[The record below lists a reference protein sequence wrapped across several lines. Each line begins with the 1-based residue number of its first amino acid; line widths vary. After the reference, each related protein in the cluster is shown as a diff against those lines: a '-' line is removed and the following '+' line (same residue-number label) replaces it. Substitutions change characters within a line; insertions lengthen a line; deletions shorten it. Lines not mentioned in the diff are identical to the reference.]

1 IKAGKMTPE
10 DKTELK
16 LSIGKIPQITLDN
29 TDRNRTSPFAFTG
42 NKFEFRA
49 VGSTANCAHS
59 MTALNVIVAKQL
71 KEFKQSV
78 DTRINKGVKKD
89 EAILKELQ
97 KLIKESKAI
106 RFEGN
111 GYGDEWVKEAARR
124 GLSNLKDTPSAL
136 KVMIHKDTKK
146 LFGDLGVLSEVE
158 LDARYEIELEKYIL
172 ILQIESR
179 TLGDIAQNHII
190 PTAIK
195 YQNVLIENVK
205 GMTDIFGKEAKKI
218 AATQHQILLEISE
231 HINGIKE
238 KSEEML
244 SERKKANKIAGFEEK
259 AAAYCNKV
267 KPYFEQ
273 VKYHSDKL
281 ELLIDDELWP
291 LPKLRELLFT
301 R

>member
-1 IKAGKMTPE
+1 M
-10 DKTELK
+10 
-16 LSIGKIPQITLDN
+16 LDN

-71 KEFKQSV
+71 KEFKVSV
-78 DTRINKGVKKD
+78 DARIDKGLKKD
-89 EAILKELQ
+89 EAILQELQ
-97 KLIKESKAI
+97 KLIKESKSI

-111 GYGDEWVKEAARR
+111 GYGEEWVKEAAKR

-136 KVMIHKDTKK
+136 KVMVKKETKK
-146 LFGDLGVLSEVE
+146 LYKDMGVLSEVE
-158 LDARYEIELEKYIL
+158 LDARYEIELENYIL
-172 ILQIESR
+172 KLQIESR

-205 GMTDIFGKEAKKI
+205 GMTDVFGEEAKVM
-218 AATQHQILLEISE
+218 AATQIQVLRQLSIHTNSIR
-231 HINGIKE
+231 E

-244 SERKKANKIAGFEEK
+244 KERKIANKIIGSEGK
-259 AAAYCNKV
+259 ARAYCDKV
-267 KPYFEQ
+267 RPYFEE

-281 ELLIDDELWP
+281 EILIDDELWP

>member
-1 IKAGKMTPE
+1 MTPE

-16 LSIGKIPQITLDN
+16 LSIGKIPQIMLDN

-59 MTALNVIVAKQL
+59 MTALNAIVAKQL
-71 KEFKQSV
+71 REFKKSV
-78 DTRINKGVKKD
+78 DVRIDKGVKKD

-97 KLIKESKAI
+97 KLIKESKDI

-111 GYGDEWVKEAARR
+111 GYGDEWVKEAKRR
-124 GLSNLKDTPSAL
+124 GLSNFKDTPSAL
-136 KVMIHKDTKK
+136 KVMISKDTKK
-146 LFGDLGVLSEVE
+146 LYRDLGVFSEVE
-158 LDARYEIELEKYIL
+158 LDARYEIELENYIL
-172 ILQIESR
+172 KLQIESR

-190 PTAIK
+190 PTALK

-205 GMTDIFGKEAKKI
+205 GMTDIFGKDAKKL
-218 AATQHQILLEISE
+218 AATQLQILKDTSE
-231 HINGIKE
+231 HVNGIKE

-244 SERKKANKIAGFEEK
+244 LERKKANKIDNFEEK

-267 KPYFEQ
+267 KPYFEE

-281 ELLIDDELWP
+281 EILIDDELWP